1 MWERLKTLI
10 QTNVLWIHLSPSTL
24 SFPLRFSVYIWTSG
38 SWTSVWV
45 LFVCWCTLS
54 SCVSPS
60 SSSLTYSPSSICP
73 PAVRNE
79 TVPLPSPPSLTL
91 WGQWHKSSI
100 RGRPALLLKECLF
113 IDLADPLS
121 ILSFSFQRVQYWRSL
136 RICGVTRE
144 ERDVCDEW
152 SYWLIYRLFKRDRD
166 VVNDDYCLVW
176 CEYFFI
182 KLFCILH
189 I

>member
-1 MWERLKTLI
+1 MWERLKILI
-10 QTNVLWIHLSPSTL
+10 QTNVLWISSHRLPFLS
-24 SFPLRFSVYIWTSG
+24 LRFSVYIWTSG

-73 PAVRNE
+73 PAARNE

-136 RICGVTRE
+136 RICGVTRG
-144 ERDVCDEW
+144 ERC
-152 SYWLIYRLFKRDRD
+152 
-166 VVNDDYCLVW
+166 VW
-176 CEYFFI
+176 WMVLLTDI
-182 KLFCILH
+182 
-189 I
+189 